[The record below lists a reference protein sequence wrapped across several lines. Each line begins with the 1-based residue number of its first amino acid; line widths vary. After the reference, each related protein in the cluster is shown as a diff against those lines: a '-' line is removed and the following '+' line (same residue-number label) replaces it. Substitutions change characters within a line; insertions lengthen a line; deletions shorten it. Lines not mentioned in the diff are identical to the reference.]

1 MKPRLASVALAI
13 ALLIA
18 WQILGTRS
26 LTSTPSLVLQRLWT
40 LAANGD
46 LWSNLV
52 PTLEETFGG
61 LALGLLI
68 GIVGGILMARS
79 RFAAAMLDP
88 YVIGI
93 NGLPRVAL
101 GPFFVVWFGIGILSK
116 VLLAVSIVFV
126 VVLFNTREG
135 IDSIDPDLIDA
146 LRSMRAGRW
155 DMLRHLIIPS
165 LMPWLLAATK
175 IGIGLALTGA
185 VVGELVGA
193 SAGLGWYITNA
204 LNVIDMTG
212 AVTALLVMAVLAML
226 MYYAVLFDRAPA
238 IGLARQSCPLI
249 AISLVT
255 LASLPASIAAW
266 TFRSPRSPSLAPF
279 RFTTRCARPFR

>member
-226 MYYAVLFDRAPA
+226 MYYAVLLIERRLLAWRDNRA
-238 IGLARQSCPLI
+238 R
-249 AISLVT
+249 
-255 LASLPASIAAW
+255 
-266 TFRSPRSPSLAPF
+266 
-279 RFTTRCARPFR
+279 

>member
-1 MKPRLASVALAI
+1 MKHRLASILLAI
-13 ALLIA
+13 ALIAA
-18 WQILGTRS
+18 WQIFGTQS
-26 LTSTPSLVLQRLWT
+26 FTSTPTLVLQRLWT
-40 LAANGD
+40 LTVNGD
-46 LWSNLV
+46 LWTNLV

-68 GIVGGILMARS
+68 GIAGGILMARS

-93 NGLPRVAL
+93 NGVPRVAL
-101 GPFFVVWFGIGILSK
+101 GPFFIVWFGIGILSK

-135 IDSIDPDLIDA
+135 IESIDPDLIDA
-146 LRSMRAGRW
+146 LRSMRANRW
-155 DMLRHLIIPS
+155 QMLRQLIIPS
-165 LMPWLLAATK
+165 LVPWLLAATK

-226 MYYAVLFDRAPA
+226 MYYAVLLIERRL
-238 IGLARQSCPLI
+238 LAWRD
-249 AISLVT
+249 T
-255 LASLPASIAAW
+255 H
-266 TFRSPRSPSLAPF
+266 
-279 RFTTRCARPFR
+279 AR

>member
-1 MKPRLASVALAI
+1 MSVDTASGEGKPAGPFRLFPHLASWLLALV
-13 ALLIA
+13 LIVS
-18 WQILGTRS
+18 WQIAANTVPGMTS
-26 LTSTPSLVLQRLWT
+26 LASSPLLVTERLIT
-40 LAANGD
+40 MAANGD
-46 LWSNLV
+46 LWRNLA

-61 LALGLLI
+61 LLLGLVV
-68 GIVGGILMARS
+68 GICGGVLMARS
-79 RFAAAMLDP
+79 RFAATMLDP

-135 IDSIDPDLIDA
+135 IESIDHDLVDA
-146 LRSMRAGRW
+146 LRSMRANRW
-155 DMLRHLIIPS
+155 QMLRHVTIPS
-165 LMPWLLAATK
+165 LIPWLLAATK

-193 SAGLGWYITNA
+193 SAGLGWYITNS

-212 AVTALLVMAVLAML
+212 AVTALLIMAVVAMA
-226 MYYAVLFDRAPA
+226 MYYAVLLLERRLLAWRPRA
-238 IGLARQSCPLI
+238 RTQ
-249 AISLVT
+249 
-255 LASLPASIAAW
+255 
-266 TFRSPRSPSLAPF
+266 
-279 RFTTRCARPFR
+279 